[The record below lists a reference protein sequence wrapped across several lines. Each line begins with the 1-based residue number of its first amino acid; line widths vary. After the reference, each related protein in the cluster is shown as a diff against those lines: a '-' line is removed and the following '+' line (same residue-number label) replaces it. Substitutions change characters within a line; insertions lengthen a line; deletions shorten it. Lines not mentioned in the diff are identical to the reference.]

1 LKEESV
7 IVRFTQWQPPDGLNW
22 DEALLAG
29 ERHVA
34 IVERVPG
41 LRRYVQNHVVE
52 TPDGSEPPY
61 AGLGEAWFDDLM
73 AAQLALRSTEW
84 AVVIEDASTFMD
96 FGSMVAAWAE
106 PRVVRDL

>member
-1 LKEESV
+1 
-7 IVRFTQWQPPDGLNW
+7 
-22 DEALLAG
+22 
-29 ERHVA
+29 
-34 IVERVPG
+34 
-41 LRRYVQNHVVE
+41 
-52 TPDGSEPPY
+52 
-61 AGLGEAWFDDLM
+61 M